1 MSTAVYDRLDAV
13 TDVPV
18 TTVTPDPA
26 TLAPAPSAT
35 RVGMRSGLRDM
46 APITVAIAPF
56 AMVLGVAI
64 GASVVPDLVG
74 AVMAP
79 VLYAGSSNF
88 AAIAVLDAGGTALT
102 AALTAMVVNIRFMMY
117 GAALADRFADQPRWF
132 RWLGPWFIID
142 QLFAL
147 ASARD
152 EQDPAWFRGYWLSAA
167 ALIGAIFTVMVVVG
181 ILLGPVLP
189 TGAGLQFTVPAMFLA
204 LLVGQ
209 LRDKPA
215 LVAAIA
221 GAGVTALALDLPH
234 GLGLMAGAV
243 AGAAAGAI
251 SRRMS

>member
-1 MSTAVYDRLDAV
+1 MSTAVYDRLDASKELAVV
-13 TDVPV
+13 TAPPDVVTRAPE
-18 TTVTPDPA
+18 TTVT
-26 TLAPAPSAT
+26 
-35 RVGMRSGLRDM
+35 REGMRAGLRDM
-46 APITVAIAPF
+46 APMTVAIAPF

-64 GASVVPDLVG
+64 GASVVPDLLG

-79 VLYAGSSNF
+79 VLYAGSANF
-88 AAIAVLDAGGTALT
+88 AAIAVLDAGGTAFI
-102 AALTAMVVNIRFMMY
+102 AALTAIVVNIRFMMY
-117 GAALADRFADQPRWF
+117 GAALAGRFDDQPRWF

-147 ASARD
+147 ASSRD
-152 EQDPAWFRGYWLSAA
+152 EQDPVWFRAYWLSAA
-167 ALIGAIFTVMVVVG
+167 ALIGGIFTAMVVVG

-209 LRDKPA
+209 LRDRPA

-251 SRRMS
+251 TRRMS

>member
-1 MSTAVYDRLDAV
+1 MSTAVYDRIDAPNGL
-13 TDVPV
+13 PV
-18 TTVTPDPA
+18 ATAPPDA
-26 TLAPAPSAT
+26 AALAPEPTAS
-35 RVGMRSGLRDM
+35 RQGMRAGLRDM
-46 APITVAIAPF
+46 APMTVAIAPF

-79 VLYAGSSNF
+79 VLYAGSANF
-88 AAIAVLDAGGTALT
+88 AAIAVLDAGGTAFT
-102 AALTAMVVNIRFMMY
+102 AALTAIVVNIRFMMY
-117 GAALADRFADQPRWF
+117 GAALSDRFADQPRWF

-147 ASARD
+147 TSSRD
-152 EQDPAWFRGYWLSAA
+152 ERDPVWFRAYWLSAA
-167 ALIGAIFTVMVVVG
+167 ALIGGIFTAMAVVG

-209 LRDKPA
+209 LRDRPA
-215 LVAAIA
+215 LVAAIV

-251 SRRMS
+251 TRRMS